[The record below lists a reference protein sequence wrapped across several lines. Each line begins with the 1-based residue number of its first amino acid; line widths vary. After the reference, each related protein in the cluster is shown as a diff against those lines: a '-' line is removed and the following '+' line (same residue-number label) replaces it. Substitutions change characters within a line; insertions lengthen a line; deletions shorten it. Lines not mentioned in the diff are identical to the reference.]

1 MRSYVFNK
9 PIKKLFNIFSS
20 FLSNKNKKILS
31 ALICDWLLFIRK
43 TLKIS
48 FLKNYIL
55 PLALKAE
62 KHDIIKNLFND
73 HQDDV
78 ETYRYYEKSLRYQA
92 LGKNCKLENRFL
104 KDSMLNFHKKNIKS
118 H

>member
-1 MRSYVFNK
+1 MSLTNLS
-9 PIKKLFNIFSS
+9 KKLFNIFSS

-92 LGKNCKLENRFL
+92 LGKIVNL
-104 KDSMLNFHKKNIKS
+104 KIDF
-118 H
+118 